1 MRDRSPSGYET
12 FLDNE
17 KAYLDKIAADKA
29 AAENN
34 NTQSTNKMKISSKN
48 SADQI
53 VDPYKDGTKLAKKG
67 KFKDLISSIDSELR
81 DENGKIKIPKIELPE
96 RMKIGSELQ
105 SANDAIDSK
114 FTSDGF
120 FKGKDPTKMPK
131 LNSYK
136 TKKKYKKAA
145 RTLSERLGIDLS
157 TPNSGPKILRQQ
169 AKKYNANGSLKI
181 PDFSQKALGSNLM
194 KIGKANLSTSNTY
207 LPHSPHRTLQ
217 IPHDS

>member
-1 MRDRSPSGYET
+1 MQQHSPAGYET

-105 SANDAIDSK
+105 TANDAIDSK
-114 FTSDGF
+114 FTADGF
-120 FKGKDPTKMPK
+120 FKGKDLKMPK
-131 LNSYK
+131 MGSYK
-136 TKKKYKKAA
+136 TKKKYKNAA

-157 TPNSGPKILRQQ
+157 TPNSGPQILRQQ
-169 AKKYNANGSLKI
+169 AQKYNAKGSLKI

-194 KIGKANLSTSNTY
+194 KIGKANLSTSNIY
-207 LPHSPHRTLQ
+207 LPHKPHRTLQ